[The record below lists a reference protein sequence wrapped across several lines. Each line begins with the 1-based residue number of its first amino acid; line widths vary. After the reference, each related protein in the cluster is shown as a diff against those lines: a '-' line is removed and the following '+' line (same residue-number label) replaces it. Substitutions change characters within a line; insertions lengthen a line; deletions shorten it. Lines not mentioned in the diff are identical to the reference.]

1 MLIRRALV
9 IACCLVLAPLGVA
22 KDKKEKEPKGAMVML
37 WPSAAS
43 PTLKLTFERFMELG
57 AYNGQLSLES
67 NVLIENM
74 SARFIP
80 QASFTVYL
88 LNKDNVRVG
97 SGTLNVSDLGPAQQA
112 KVAFQVFSVGAP
124 TSLGLAARNNAAGIP
139 TSLKTVSLKIVSVPP
154 RAGLKVD
161 GRDAG
166 ITPVLVYLTIGNHTL
181 EFSKE
186 GFAPSSTPVEIKP
199 DDEPGGSITVELG
212 GISRDSVELRDGR
225 VLQGDAISMT
235 MTSVVVRVDG
245 KDQTLDRNQVQKI
258 ILVQRET
265 TVQPAVVQPAS
276 NPPANTPK

>member
-1 MLIRRALV
+1 MLIHRALV
-9 IACCLVLAPLGVA
+9 IACCVVLISSGLA
-22 KDKKEKEPKGAMVML
+22 KDKKEPKGAMVML
-37 WPSAAS
+37 WPNTAS
-43 PTLKLTFERFMELG
+43 PTLKLTFEKFMELG

-74 SARFIP
+74 STRFIP
-80 QASFTVYL
+80 QASFTVFL

-112 KVAFQVFSVGAP
+112 KVAFQVFSVGVPA
-124 TSLGLAARNNAAGIP
+124 SLSLAARNNAAGIP
-139 TSLKTVSLKIVSVPP
+139 TSLKTVGLKVISVPP
-154 RAGLKVD
+154 GAGLKVD

-166 ITPVLVYLTIGNHTL
+166 VTPALVYLTIGNHAL

-225 VLQGDAISMT
+225 VLQGDVISMT
-235 MTSVVVRVDG
+235 MTLVVVRVDG
-245 KDQTLDRNQVQKI
+245 KDETLDRNQVKKI

-265 TVQPAVVQPAS
+265 SVQPAVVQPAP
-276 NPPANTPK
+276 NPPTNAPK